1 MDFVPNYD
9 ARFHQF
15 ERMIDG
21 DTSLTTTGERIRF
34 TGVNTPG
41 KDLCHYAET
50 NKTVFD
56 LLTDREVYFDKDE
69 QASGNAH
76 RLLRYVFLRSNDPT
90 IGDLHVNKYIVEQG
104 LGRSSGSRRTDVTKP
119 SSLLQKTGPKLPSG
133 VFGPICALG
142 CTRTRSGNPIPHR
155 SILTVR
161 SKATLAKKNQSA
173 QLSDP

>member
-104 LGRSSGSRRTDVTKP
+104 LGRSSWIAPNRRCQAQFAAAENRAKAAKRGIWSDLCVGMYADPIRQSDTAPIDPDCTIKGNIGEKKP
-119 SSLLQKTGPKLPSG
+119 K
-133 VFGPICALG
+133 
-142 CTRTRSGNPIPHR
+142 R
-155 SILTVR
+155 
-161 SKATLAKKNQSA
+161 ATI
-173 QLSDP
+173 